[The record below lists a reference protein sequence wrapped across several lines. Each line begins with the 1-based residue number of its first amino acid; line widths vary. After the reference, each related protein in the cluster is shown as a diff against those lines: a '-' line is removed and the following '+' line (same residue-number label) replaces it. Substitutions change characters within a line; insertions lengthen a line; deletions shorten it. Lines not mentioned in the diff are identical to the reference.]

1 MSYKVVYNNCY
12 GGFGLSEKA
21 KEMLSQLKGMKIEY
35 DTEIPRHDRDLVAVV
50 EKLGAEASGRY
61 ASLKIV
67 NISSDRYR
75 ISEYDG
81 AERVITPET
90 EDYVIID

>member
-1 MSYKVVYNNCY
+1 MSKVVYNNCY

-21 KEMLSQLKGMKIEY
+21 KEMLSQLKG
-35 DTEIPRHDRDLVAVV
+35 TEVSHVTRIPRHDRDLVAVV
-50 EKLGAEASGRY
+50 EKLGTEASGRY
-61 ASLKIV
+61 ASLKIA

-81 AERVITPET
+81 VERVITPET
-90 EDYVIID
+90 EDYIIID